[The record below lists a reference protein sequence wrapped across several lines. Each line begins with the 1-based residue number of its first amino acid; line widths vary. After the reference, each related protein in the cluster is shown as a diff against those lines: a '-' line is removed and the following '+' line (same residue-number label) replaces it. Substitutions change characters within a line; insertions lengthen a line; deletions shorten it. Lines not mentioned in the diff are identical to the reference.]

1 VRKGKTIIGKDVLSL
16 ADGVRI
22 HSVKDLIIGEENDCV
37 VALLV
42 DEGGLL
48 SGSTVVP
55 IEAVHSFGKD
65 AVVIADAGAVVAASS
80 YPKVHAI
87 IDRKDSLLGKKVVTT
102 EGEELGKIGDMYFDE
117 TDGRILGLEV
127 SGGTL
132 GDLTK
137 GASYLPIEDVQRA
150 GPDVVFVHPQAGE
163 KLESQVGGLQ
173 GALSDVKDK
182 AGQAGS
188 DIKDKASQAGSDA
201 RSGIASKDPEQSLI
215 GRKSGMDVMD
225 ENGSVVVANG
235 QRITADHVARAK
247 ETGNLKVITQAATM
261 GQASEVGDQTG
272 AALAQL
278 GDSAGSMWDKF
289 TSKLSEMT
297 DSTGQRMD
305 QQQTKGQLDK
315 IADAIGRPVSK
326 VILDREDS
334 VILDLGDIIT
344 HQSVQRAHDNGMLDS
359 LLSNV
364 YRGEVSFERD
374 QMKARVAGDSTV
386 EKATGGASV
395 VQELEQKV
403 QTAEEEQKAQD
414 AQKKQ
419 ESETAKQ
426 QREQEREERARE
438 RDEAAMAREQEVQA
452 ARSEGQDPSSTPA
465 EPVPAGGT
473 IKSA

>member
-1 VRKGKTIIGKDVLSL
+1 MRKGRTIIGKDVLSL
-16 ADGVRI
+16 ADGIRI
-22 HSVKDLIIGEENDCV
+22 HSVKDLIIGEENDSV

-87 IDRKDSLLGKKVVTT
+87 IDRKESLLGKKVVTT
-102 EGEELGKIGDMYFDE
+102 EGEELGKIGDMYFNE

-127 SGGTL
+127 SGGTI

-150 GPDVVFVHPQAGE
+150 GPDVVFVHPQASE
-163 KLESQVGGLQ
+163 KLGSQVGGLQ
-173 GALSDVKDK
+173 GALSEVKDK

-188 DIKDKASQAGSDA
+188 DLKDKASQAGSDA
-201 RSGIASKDPEQSLI
+201 KSGIASKDPEQSLI

-235 QRITADHVARAK
+235 QRITAEHVARAK

-289 TSKLSEMT
+289 TSKISEMT

-364 YRGEVSFERD
+364 YKGEVSFERD

-403 QTAEEEQKAQD
+403 QTAEEEKKAQD

-419 ESETAKQ
+419 ESEAAKQ
-426 QREQEREERARE
+426 QREQEREERGRE
-438 RDEAAMAREQEVQA
+438 RDEAAMTREQEVQDAKA
-452 ARSEGQDPSSTPA
+452 AGEPTDASEPA
-465 EPVPAGGT
+465 VPAGGAART
-473 IKSA
+473 A